1 MSAITGYMLGG
12 GIGACIGKAADWYN
26 NHDDDDN
33 NGGSYYRRIK
43 TRKPKYKNEHYMSKI
58 LVDELFKKYSYTYRI
73 EPCYPDDDSYL
84 CYKMTAFDN
93 GKHVKTIIYPDNY
106 QESKDGCYDVLLSK
120 LFFGNLQKLSRIPR
134 IYCRDELI
142 GLLFHNEN
150 PDNFGDKKK
159 SSEKSLEKKIISLEQ
174 KIASFEKELS
184 KLNVLL
190 KGKTI

>member
-1 MSAITGYMLGG
+1 
-12 GIGACIGKAADWYN
+12 
-26 NHDDDDN
+26 
-33 NGGSYYRRIK
+33 
-43 TRKPKYKNEHYMSKI
+43 MSKI

-190 KGKTI
+190 KGKTT